1 MKSIAIKAIAMKSMV
16 GAALSACM
24 LAGTGMAQA
33 ATYNF
38 NFPSYSSNVVSSVGA
53 LSATDIGYFWSV
65 SHGDQVSETFS
76 GSGLFGAT
84 SLDLEL
90 NITQNVLSQGA
101 SVDWDVL
108 VNGVDVGDWT
118 WTSTSGTGMTY
129 LSYTFAAISGEFNSL
144 ALIVKNE
151 VPAGLGSIALGL
163 NTEATVSNS
172 VVPEP
177 DTLGFL
183 LAGLAVISLVQRK
196 RA

>member
-1 MKSIAIKAIAMKSMV
+1 MKTIAMKSIV
-16 GAALSACM
+16 GVALSAFM
-24 LAGTGMAQA
+24 LAGTSMLHA

-38 NFPSYSSNVVSSVGA
+38 NFPSYTSNVVSSVGS
-53 LSATDIGYFWSV
+53 LSAIDIGYFWSV
-65 SHGDQVSETFS
+65 SRGDQVSETFS

-84 SLDLEL
+84 SLELEL
-90 NITQNVLSQGA
+90 NVTQNVLSQGA

-108 VNGVDVGDWT
+108 VNGVDVGDWS
-118 WTSTSGTGMTY
+118 WTSASGTGLTY

-144 ALIVKNE
+144 ALVVKNE
-151 VPAGLGSIALGL
+151 VPGGLGSIALGV
-163 NTEATVSNS
+163 NTEASVSNS

-183 LAGLAVISLVQRK
+183 LAGLAVVSLVQRK